1 MAKAMAVNI
10 RPAREVVIA
19 GVGLHPFGRF
29 PEKSVHDLAREA
41 VVQALADSGIKFKD
55 IQVAYFGHVYRDGAT
70 PGEMTLRQM
79 GLTGIPVVN
88 VENACSSGSTAL
100 WLAYWNVAM
109 GMFDIALAFGSEKVP
124 RGPVAATEEGSPA
137 RLLGADFMMA
147 SYALGMR
154 RYMELY
160 SAPAEA
166 FGQVAVKAHRNA
178 AINPYAH
185 YKKVFTLEE
194 VMNSRKIADPLTL
207 YQCCPTSEGGAA
219 ATIIA
224 RDLAD
229 RYVKD
234 PKRCVTIIGASLRT
248 QKWGDVEEEEG
259 GQIGLVGRD
268 AYEMAGV
275 SPKDVNVVQVHD
287 AATSGEISA
296 IEALGLA
303 PQGKAWKMELDGETE
318 IRGSLPVNTD
328 GGLQGMGHP
337 FGATGIRMVH
347 ELTGQLRG
355 EAGVRQVKN
364 ARIGLAQ
371 NSGAGGVATCF
382 ILKK

>member
-1 MAKAMAVNI
+1 MAKAMAVNV
-10 RPAREVVIA
+10 RPAREVVVGGA
-19 GVGLHPFGRF
+19 GLHPFGRF
-29 PEKSVHDLAREA
+29 PDKSVHDLAREA
-41 VVQALADSGIKFKD
+41 VIQALADSGIKFKD

-160 SAPAEA
+160 GAPAEA

-219 ATIIA
+219 AVIIA
-224 RDLAD
+224 KELAAK
-229 RYVKD
+229 YVKNPD
-234 PKRCVTIIGASLRT
+234 RCVTIIGASLRT
-248 QKWGDVEEEEG
+248 QKWGDEEEDEG

-275 SPKDVNVVQVHD
+275 SPKDINVVQVHD
-287 AATSGEISA
+287 AATSGEVSA
-296 IEALGLA
+296 IEALGLV
-303 PQGKAWKMELDGETE
+303 PKGKAWKMELDGETE
-318 IRGSLPVNTD
+318 IGGSLPVNTD

-347 ELTGQLRG
+347 ELCTQLRG

-364 ARIGLAQ
+364 AHVGLAQ
-371 NSGAGGVATCF
+371 NSGAGGVATAF
-382 ILKK
+382 ILRK